1 MLPADAPAE
10 IERLQRAGA
19 TRVLGRIARGHLL
32 SDMAIPADVALTP
45 LEQRVTAA
53 YGG

>member
-1 MLPADAPAE
+1 MLPADAYAE

-19 TRVLGRIARGHLL
+19 TRVLGGIARGHLL
-32 SDMAIPADVALTP
+32 SDAVVPADLELTP
-45 LEQRVTAA
+45 LEQRVMAA